1 MLIRELSKEYD
12 ALFERKKKEQGRLEA
27 VWAGD
32 WRGDNSSNSSVL
44 SVHNL
49 QQHSAVFT
57 RLLLHD
63 KLTSSVQQI
72 METCG
77 EVINDSGCMRTFVY
91 IYLSSLFR

>member
-1 MLIRELSKEYD
+1 MLIRELTQEYD
-12 ALFERKKKEQGRLEA
+12 TLFERKKREQGRLEA

-32 WRGDNSSNSSVL
+32 WREDNSSNNFNSSVL
-44 SVHNL
+44 SVHSL

-72 METCG
+72 MEKCG
-77 EVINDSGCMRTFVY
+77 EVTSQDETFCL
-91 IYLSSLFR
+91 YLSSLFR